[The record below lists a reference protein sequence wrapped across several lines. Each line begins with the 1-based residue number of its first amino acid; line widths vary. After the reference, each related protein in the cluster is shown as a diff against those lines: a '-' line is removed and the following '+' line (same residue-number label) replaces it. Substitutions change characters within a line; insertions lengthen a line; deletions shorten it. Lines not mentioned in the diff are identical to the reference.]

1 MKNKKRTNKKD
12 LLVSVPHAMHARNLF
27 CSSFD
32 FRKTSIIYGN
42 FSQDVKN
49 QIKKKTSSEVKNFN
63 IIHFFHAKIISFY
76 TLLLDK
82 DRNIDGNN
90 FLKLV
95 KKNYNNCDLSFKK
108 VFRHHQNTQLNSIFF
123 FITKIFFLKKFLN
136 LFIFITSI
144 FIYLPTIIKYRPKKI
159 LFMCSNSFI
168 DKGLFFLSDIFK
180 IKKYGLISS
189 WDHLSTKRFI
199 DIHKFNKIFI
209 WNNYFR
215 RELKNIYKFDL
226 KKAYSIGLPYYDSL
240 RKKYKKKNFITFFMP
255 SPSMMDETSQYEVID
270 FLIDYCKNNNLS
282 LYVKPHPGIN
292 YADLKKFKKIKK
304 IKFITPKEI
313 SMNLYKKIKN
323 KNFIDYELEKIIQ
336 ESKVVI
342 NFHSTTSLDSIY
354 YLTPVINLSLNRKYG
369 WLYKMPYYKYVL
381 DYNAIPIAKSYN
393 DIKKYLNKYIR
404 NPNYN
409 KKNIK
414 KLKKNYFGNKNPNSG
429 KNMSKIIYK
438 D

>member
-1 MKNKKRTNKKD
+1 
-12 LLVSVPHAMHARNLF
+12 
-27 CSSFD
+27 
-32 FRKTSIIYGN
+32 
-42 FSQDVKN
+42 
-49 QIKKKTSSEVKNFN
+49 
-63 IIHFFHAKIISFY
+63 
-76 TLLLDK
+76 
-82 DRNIDGNN
+82 
-90 FLKLV
+90 
-95 KKNYNNCDLSFKK
+95 
-108 VFRHHQNTQLNSIFF
+108 
-123 FITKIFFLKKFLN
+123 
-136 LFIFITSI
+136 
-144 FIYLPTIIKYRPKKI
+144 
-159 LFMCSNSFI
+159 
-168 DKGLFFLSDIFK
+168 
-180 IKKYGLISS
+180 
-189 WDHLSTKRFI
+189 
-199 DIHKFNKIFI
+199 
-209 WNNYFR
+209 
-215 RELKNIYKFDL
+215 
-226 KKAYSIGLPYYDSL
+226 
-240 RKKYKKKNFITFFMP
+240 MP